1 MKRKRLGYIWGIAV
15 SVDSSALIG
24 SVFLWLAHT
33 ALAYLLL
40 KVPLDEALTAGFL
53 AVPLY
58 WAGEFVHQLGH
69 AWVGRRLG
77 YPMTEMWFRGFL
89 ITTLYPRNEPNLP
102 ARIHIRRA
110 LGGPPVS
117 LALAVVAL
125 GIVLVARN
133 ALGGPFWAL
142 SVLFFIQNFFIFFLG
157 AFLPLGFTDGSTLL
171 RYARQRDE

>member
-1 MKRKRLGYIWGIAV
+1 
-15 SVDSSALIG
+15 
-24 SVFLWLAHT
+24 
-33 ALAYLLL
+33 
-40 KVPLDEALTAGFL
+40 
-53 AVPLY
+53 
-58 WAGEFVHQLGH
+58 
-69 AWVGRRLG
+69 
-77 YPMTEMWFRGFL
+77 MTEMWFRGFL